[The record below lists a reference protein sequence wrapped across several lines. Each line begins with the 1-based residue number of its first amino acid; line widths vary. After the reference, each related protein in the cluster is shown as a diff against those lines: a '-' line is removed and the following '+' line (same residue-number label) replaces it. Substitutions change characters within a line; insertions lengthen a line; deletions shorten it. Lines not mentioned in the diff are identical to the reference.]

1 MRDFSNGLLWHAGAR
16 KRYLNQ
22 SLQLY
27 GGEAAVQQTGVPFWE
42 ALS

>member
-1 MRDFSNGLLWHAGAR
+1 MIRLTTTPAR

-22 SLQLY
+22 SLPLY